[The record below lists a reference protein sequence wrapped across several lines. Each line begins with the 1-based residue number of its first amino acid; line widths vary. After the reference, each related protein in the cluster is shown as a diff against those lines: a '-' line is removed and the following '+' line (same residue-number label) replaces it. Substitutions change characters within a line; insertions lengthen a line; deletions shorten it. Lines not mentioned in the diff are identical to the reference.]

1 MAPYESILFSLII
14 GDCNIIDPAIDI
26 RISPDGHTLFI
37 SNISEKAISELVFPT
52 NSDCDNNKLSL
63 IDVNVSLVINPNKF
77 ILVPGLRQQMSFA
90 FNNSNSKAYRR
101 RGDVHSPF
109 AEIPAGNFS
118 PEKPTLNAP
127 QLTDVLTGITGFTQS
142 TYGKEKLYMLTLTN
156 GCTNDKGVACVNQQ
170 VCPTNGTCPK
180 GSWMESGGCCV
191 PNNG

>member
-26 RISPDGHTLFI
+26 GISPDGHTLFI

-52 NSDCDNNKLSL
+52 NSDSDNNKLSL
-63 IDVNVSLVINPNKF
+63 IDVNVSLVINPKKL
-77 ILVPGLRQQMSFA
+77 IIVPGLSEQMRFA

-109 AEIPAGNFS
+109 AEIPAGYFS

-127 QLTDVLTGITGFTQS
+127 QLTDVLTGITGFTQP

-156 GCTNDKGVACVNQQ
+156 CPSGWKSTGKCTTTCNEVNGQRDCTTH
-170 VCPTNGTCPK
+170 CPCAPI
-180 GSWMESGGCCV
+180 
-191 PNNG
+191 